1 MQTTAI
7 RETKP
12 AAVGEFHT
20 AFIAAWLFCL
30 LFYFVEYAVR
40 SAPSVMLPE
49 LTTAFGLTTVGL
61 SSLIGLYYYTYAV
74 FAIIAGASVDR
85 WGAKY
90 TIPIGVLLLAV
101 GTAMFG
107 VNVSWIAA
115 LGRLLQGAGAAFAFV
130 AAVYLAAHGLP
141 ARYLATAIGITQC
154 IGMLGGAAGQFVTA
168 PLIHG
173 PLDWQQFWI
182 WAGVVALLIAVA
194 MLIVTPREH
203 QSPSSTTSIW
213 STFAPYKIVLANP
226 QSYLCGLVGGL
237 LFLPTTVGAM
247 TWGVSFLQEGWHV
260 GYTQAVDRAA
270 MVAMGW
276 VFGCPILG
284 YIADRIG
291 RRKPVVLAGA
301 ALMLAA
307 MLAIAYLP
315 PETFP
320 PYLLAFLLGFG
331 SGAAMIPYSIIKE
344 VNPDNAKGSA
354 TGAMNF
360 LVFVMSALVSPA
372 LGWWLHKLAGGGA
385 ITLDHFVEA
394 NSVYVAA
401 IVLAA
406 ILTLFLKETGSAVR
420 ERADRYLR
428 RDGFEQSRHDP
439 KTRRDAVSP
448 S

>member
-1 MQTTAI
+1 MSIPTTAI

-12 AAVGEFHT
+12 AAVSEFHT

-182 WAGVVALLIAVA
+182 WAGVVALLIAIA
-194 MLIVTPREH
+194 MLIVTPREQ
-203 QSPSSTTSIW
+203 QSRGSETSIW
-213 STFAPYKIVLANP
+213 STFAPYKTVLANP

-270 MVAMGW
+270 TVALGW

-360 LVFVMSALVSPA
+360 LVFVMSALISPA

-385 ITLDHFVEA
+385 VTLDNFVKA

-420 ERADRYLR
+420 EAR
-428 RDGFEQSRHDP
+428 
-439 KTRRDAVSP
+439 
-448 S
+448 

>member
-1 MQTTAI
+1 MSMQTTAI
-7 RETKP
+7 GGTRP
-12 AAVGEFHT
+12 AASEFHT
-20 AFIAAWLFCL
+20 AFIVAWLFCL
-30 LFYFVEYAVR
+30 LFYFMEYAVR

-74 FAIIAGASVDR
+74 FAIIAGAAVDR

-90 TIPIGVLLLAV
+90 TIPIGVLLLAA
-101 GTAMFG
+101 GTAMFA

-130 AAVYLAAHGLP
+130 AAVYLVAHGLP

-173 PLDWQQFWI
+173 PFDWRQFWI
-182 WAGVVALLIAVA
+182 WAGVVTLLIAVA
-194 MLIVTPREH
+194 MFVATPREH
-203 QSPSSTTSIW
+203 KSLGSQSSIW
-213 STFAPYKIVLANP
+213 DTFAPYKIVLANP

-247 TWGVSFLQEGWHV
+247 TWGVSFLQEID
-260 GYTQAVDRAA
+260 YTQAVDRAA
-270 MVAMGW
+270 TVAMGW

-291 RRKPVVLAGA
+291 RRKPVVFAGA

-315 PETFP
+315 PNTFP

-360 LVFVMSALVSPA
+360 MVFVMSALISPA
-372 LGWWLHKLAGGGA
+372 LGWWLHMRAGGGA
-385 ITLDHFVEA
+385 LTLDQFVEA

-406 ILTLFLKETGSAVR
+406 VLTLFLKETGSAVR
-420 ERADRYLR
+420 AA
-428 RDGFEQSRHDP
+428 H
-439 KTRRDAVSP
+439 
-448 S
+448 

>member
-1 MQTTAI
+1 MSTQTIPSGGAKPTA
-7 RETKP
+7 
-12 AAVGEFHT
+12 ASAFQT
-20 AFIAAWLFCL
+20 AFIIAWLFCL
-30 LFYFVEYAVR
+30 LFYFIEYAVR

-49 LTTAFGLTTVGL
+49 LTAAFGLTTVGL

-74 FAIIAGASVDR
+74 FAIIAGAAVDR

-90 TIPIGVLLLAV
+90 TVPVGVLLLAV
-101 GTAMFG
+101 GTAIFA
-107 VNVSWIAA
+107 VNVSSIAG

-173 PLDWQQFWI
+173 PLDWRQFWI
-182 WAGVVALLIAVA
+182 WAGVVTLLIAVA
-194 MLIVTPREH
+194 MFVATPREH
-203 QSPSSTTSIW
+203 KSAGWQTSIW
-213 STFAPYKIVLANP
+213 DTFAPYKIVLANP

-270 MVAMGW
+270 TVAMGW

-291 RRKPVVLAGA
+291 RRKPVVLGGV

-372 LGWWLHKLAGGGA
+372 LGWWLHRLAGGGA
-385 ITLDHFVEA
+385 ITLDQFVAA
-394 NSVYVAA
+394 NSIYVAA

-420 ERADRYLR
+420 EAR
-428 RDGFEQSRHDP
+428 
-439 KTRRDAVSP
+439 
-448 S
+448 